1 MVRGRIAVKNANNTN
16 LATVAKVTI
25 KNCPPF
31 LNCWTEINDTF
42 ADEADFINIA
52 MLMYNLIEYSD
63 NHSDTLGSWWQ
74 MKRDEIENNAYET
87 VANSSSFRYK
97 SNFVDNTD
105 NTRNLKG
112 LKIAVPLKQLTKS
125 WGSLEMPLINC
136 KVELSLT
143 WIENCILATSVNI
156 ADDAIANTVKATIK
170 ITDAKIYVSIVTLS
184 TGISTKL
191 SKRLTEGSNGT
202 NIRWLTIK
210 K

>member
-1 MVRGRIAVKNANNTN
+1 
-16 LATVAKVTI
+16 
-25 KNCPPF
+25 
-31 LNCWTEINDTF
+31 
-42 ADEADFINIA
+42 
-52 MLMYNLIEYSD
+52 
-63 NHSDTLGSWWQ
+63 

-202 NIRWLTIK
+202 NIR
-210 K
+210 